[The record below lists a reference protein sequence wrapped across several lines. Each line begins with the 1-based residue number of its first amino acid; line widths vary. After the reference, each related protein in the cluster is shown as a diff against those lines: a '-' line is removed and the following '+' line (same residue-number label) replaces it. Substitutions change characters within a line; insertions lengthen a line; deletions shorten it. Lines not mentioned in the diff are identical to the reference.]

1 VSLPGV
7 LQVRRSSLTSTKTF
21 VYPVS
26 VNKKQPKLPKPTPA
40 ELEILG
46 VLWRSGPTTV
56 RSVHSELER
65 TEPVTYTTVLKLM
78 QIMTEKGLLERDE
91 SERAHIYRP
100 TSEQADTQ
108 GQIVRDVVDRV
119 FGGSAA
125 QLVMRALS
133 EKRASPREIDEIRQI
148 LDEAEKGG
156 KR

>member
-1 VSLPGV
+1 MG
-7 LQVRRSSLTSTKTF
+7 
-21 VYPVS
+21 
-26 VNKKQPKLPKPTPA
+26 VNKKRSNLPKPTPA

-46 VLWRSGPTTV
+46 ILWRLGPTTV
-56 RSVHSELER
+56 RAVYAELER

-133 EKRASPREIDEIRQI
+133 QKRASPREIAEIRQI

>member
-1 VSLPGV
+1 MS
-7 LQVRRSSLTSTKTF
+7 
-21 VYPVS
+21 
-26 VNKKQPKLPKPTPA
+26 KPPRPTDA
-40 ELEILG
+40 ELAILR
-46 VLWRSGPTTV
+46 VLWQHGACTV
-56 RSVHSELER
+56 RQVHDELSRER
-65 TEPVTYTTVLKLM
+65 PSAYTTALKML

-91 SERAHIYRP
+91 RERAHIYRA

-133 EKRASPREIDEIRQI
+133 EKRASPREIAEIRQI

-156 KR
+156 ER